1 MAQKRRFNPNKRQL
15 SRAPADTRMLRLPP
29 EVTERRAPIEYGKPF
44 IVMED
49 ETKQTFIF
57 KGGAWVPH
65 VESIAACRQS
75 CDVKVLPQKL
85 NRMTRYEVRC
95 PVGYEPETQA

>member
-15 SRAPADTRMLRLPP
+15 ARSPADTRMLRLPP

-49 ETKQTFIF
+49 AAKQTFIF

-65 VESIAACRQS
+65 AESIADCRQS
-75 CDVKVLPQKL
+75 CQVKLLPQKV
-85 NRMTRYEVRC
+85 NGRTRYEVRC
-95 PVGYEPETQA
+95 PVGYSPETQA